1 MDARAL
7 LTSLLLTVS
16 LLAGPSA
23 SHGQSLVFCEQV
35 SSDGKPVNASDYF
48 SIKRDG
54 GFLHVLVTLPHA
66 VNTDQVRADLFRRE
80 KGASVFESS
89 VYIPTSP
96 SYRWF
101 SHRLTFY
108 QEGEYEIF
116 FYDKQEKL
124 LAVGGIRL
132 QVR

>member
-1 MDARAL
+1 MKLLKPLRIVLPAL
-7 LTSLLLTVS
+7 LLGLLP
-16 LLAGPSA
+16 LLVAA
-23 SHGQSLVFCEQV
+23 QEVVFCEQV
-35 SSDGKPVNASDYF
+35 SADGKPVNASDYF

-54 GFLHVLVTLPHA
+54 GFLHVLVTLQQP

-80 KGASVFESS
+80 KGKSIFESS
-89 VYIPTSP
+89 VFIATAP

-101 SHRLTFY
+101 AHRLTFFR
-108 QEGEYEIF
+108 EGEYEIF

-124 LAVGGIRL
+124 IAVGGIRL